1 MAMATRVKL
10 SRKQLIKEPDQ
21 FLSASDKVLG
31 FCRNNRVLVASAV
44 AGLIVLLCAVW
55 IYRHNQQ
62 VQVVR
67 MESLLFEMKQ
77 KLQAD
82 FDKNPER
89 AIADLSGQVEKIAPG
104 RQKQRA
110 KLILADA
117 YYRSRQFEKSG
128 QLYSEVAGATGKGD
142 LYRDLAQLGLAYSH
156 EAGKN
161 FKKAVDLLK
170 SIVEQNTSLPLF
182 PIYLDLV
189 RCYELDNDPKN
200 ALLVLREM
208 KSKFPGNPDMGKV
221 DRWIEKLE
229 GRA

>member
-1 MAMATRVKL
+1 MSTRVKL
-10 SRKQLIKEPDQ
+10 SRKQLIKGPDQ
-21 FLSASDKVLG
+21 FLTASDKVLE
-31 FCRNNRVLVASAV
+31 FCRKNRVLVMSVA
-44 AGLIVLLCAVW
+44 AGLIFLLCALWV
-55 IYRHNQQ
+55 YRYNRQ
-62 VQVVR
+62 VEVVR

-77 KLQAD
+77 KLQED

-89 AIADLSGQVEKIAPG
+89 AIADLNGKVEKLVPG
-104 RQKQRA
+104 RHKQRA

-128 QLYSEVAGATGKGD
+128 QLYSEVAGATDADD
-142 LYRDLAQLGLAYSH
+142 LYHDLAQLGLAYSH

-161 FKKAVDLLK
+161 FKKAIDLLK
-170 SIVEQNTSLPLF
+170 SIMEHETSLPLF
-182 PIYLDLV
+182 TIYLDLV

-200 ALLVLREM
+200 ALLALREM

-221 DRWIEKLE
+221 DRWIEKLD

>member
-1 MAMATRVKL
+1 MVTRVRL

-21 FLSASDKVLG
+21 FLTASDKVLG
-31 FCRNNRVLVASAV
+31 FCRNNRTLVTSAA
-44 AGLIVLLCAVW
+44 AGLIVLLGALWV
-55 IYRHNQQ
+55 YRYNQQ

-77 KLQAD
+77 KLQED

-89 AIADLSGQVEKIAPG
+89 AIADLNERVEKIAPG

-128 QLYSEVAGATGKGD
+128 QIYSEVAGATGTGD
-142 LYRDLAQLGLAYSH
+142 LYHGLAQLGLAYSH
-156 EAGKN
+156 EAGRN
-161 FKKAVDLLK
+161 FKKAIDLLK
-170 SIVEQNTSLPLF
+170 SIVEQNATLPLF

-208 KSKFPGNPDMGKV
+208 KSKFSGNQDMSKV